1 MYLSILI
8 PFMCWKKNGFS
19 VLVVLSLIIKISGG
33 GLEIVVGDNSNDLV
47 SGGRI
52 GGRERFIM

>member
-1 MYLSILI
+1 
-8 PFMCWKKNGFS
+8 MCWKKNGFS